1 MGLLYKF
8 FMLFSMHLKRA
19 PPFKGIEKSIGCVGV
34 LQSYREPIGLQKPTH
49 LLAKAYIKAPWGVYA
64 LYSLLYKAYIPHSPI

>member
-1 MGLLYKF
+1 MGLLYMGLLYKF

-34 LQSYREPIGLQKPTH
+34 LQSDREPIGLQKPTH
-49 LLAKAYIKAPWGVYA
+49 LLAKA
-64 LYSLLYKAYIPHSPI
+64 